1 MSEFLDI
8 ARSALEAEAQSL
20 AGQLDRARRAL
31 AILDETDPVPLVRP
45 PAPSVPDPPVQ
56 LPKRETREQRP
67 AALAK
72 GAKYDHAEVAR
83 VAREAHAEGLSITTA
98 VRDHFGVPTDAAA
111 RVLITYVRRE
121 GHDVPRVRAT
131 GGGRPANPHPAPAA
145 EPVDRTLRF
154 GVEDARA
161 AIAAIEG
168 APDEEDEEAV
178 G

>member
-67 AALAK
+67 AAQT
-72 GAKYDHAEVAR
+72 YDYEEVAR
-83 VAREAHAEGLSITTA
+83 IAREAHAEGLPITGA
-98 VRDHFGVPTDAAA
+98 VADHFKIRERSTA
-111 RVLITYVRRE
+111 RVLITRVRQA
-121 GHDVPRVRAT
+121 GHDVPRERAT
-131 GGGRPANPHPAPAA
+131 GAGRPAFDRPEPKPEPA
-145 EPVDRTLRF
+145 DRTLRF

-168 APDEEDEEAV
+168 APEEDEEAV